1 MKVIA
6 GLIALVLVSLVF
18 TPPVSAQSVSAQS
31 LLSQKEIAAAK
42 EMVERKR
49 NFVVIANL
57 DLTEEEGKEFWPLY
71 DEYRI
76 KIREVRLRRIELIKD
91 YAERYNSDTVDEK
104 FADDAI
110 IEFLDIQA
118 DTLKVRKKY
127 WKKFRRIIPATKAA
141 RFYQIENKM
150 DSEIDFVM
158 SGGTPLIE
166 AQ

>member
-1 MKVIA
+1 MKAIT
-6 GLIALVLVSLVF
+6 GLIALALVSLLF
-18 TPPVSAQSVSAQS
+18 TLPVSAQS

-76 KIREVRLRRIELIKD
+76 KIREVRLRRIELIKN
-91 YAERYNSDTVDEK
+91 YAERFNSNTVDEK

-141 RFYQIENKM
+141 RFYQLENKM
-150 DSEIDFVM
+150 DSEIEFVM
-158 SGGTPLIE
+158 SGGTPLVE
-166 AQ
+166 TK